1 MIKTVIREIIITLLL
16 CVAIVLLLAFIFYD
30 YNPINKVV
38 PNKIAYSVP
47 ENIRNELEEE
57 SIQNTTLSVE
67 NKVYTIEGSDL
78 NIYKRSNTYNP
89 SKENPFAS
97 TPSVDSN
104 VTTEGN
110 KINTNTSTNTNT
122 NTQTKNNTINTNS
135 VNTNTSSKPNT
146 GLK

>member
-1 MIKTVIREIIITLLL
+1 MIKTVIKEIFVTLLL
-16 CVAIVLLLAFIFYD
+16 CIAIVLLLGIIFYD

-47 ENIRNELEEE
+47 EDIRNELEEE
-57 SIQNTTLSVE
+57 NIQSSTPSIE

-97 TPSVDSN
+97 TPSVSAN
-104 VTTEGN
+104 VTVNDSKVNGTTNN
-110 KINTNTSTNTNT
+110 KNTSTSSQNTN
-122 NTQTKNNTINTNS
+122 NGK
-135 VNTNTSSKPNT
+135 TNTSSKTNA

>member
-1 MIKTVIREIIITLLL
+1 MIKTILRETIITLLL
-16 CVAIVLLLAFIFYD
+16 CIIIVLLLAFIFYD

-47 ENIRNELEEE
+47 DSIRNELEEE
-57 SIQNTTLSVE
+57 NIENTTISIE

-78 NIYKRSNTYNP
+78 NIYKKSNTYNP

-104 VTTEGN
+104 AVVEGN
-110 KINTNTSTNTNT
+110 NINTNTT
-122 NTQTKNNTINTNS
+122 TKNNTINTNS